1 MVINGKRLGCTLL
14 VLFCLNSLAD
24 LLPPQAAGMAER
36 YQSNPRTYDRSD
48 QWCNGKA
55 VADSCQIPG
64 NTFEGGGSG
73 TCDRLINRNEYL
85 IDLLCVVVPRPRI
98 DRQLSDSGW
107 NADTQLCEL
116 ATRSQSTAQ
125 ALSAQGWGCEKP
137 VEVPDQFCKTLASG
151 QACNAELSMDGQKQL
166 YAGICKSE
174 AQTKRGY
181 YQGSRT
187 LTRSILLCQPVTPV
201 PPTTL
206 TPVSAW
212 RKLVQ

>member
-14 VLFCLNSLAD
+14 ALLCLNSLAD

-36 YQSNPRTYDRSD
+36 YQNNPRTYDRAD

-64 NTFEGGGSG
+64 NAFEGGGSG
-73 TCDRLINRNEYL
+73 TCDRMINRSEYL
-85 IDLLCVVVPRPRI
+85 IDLICVVAPSPRI
-98 DRQLSDSGW
+98 HRQMPDSGW

-125 ALSAQGWGCEKP
+125 ALSSQSWGCEKP
-137 VEVPDQFCKTLASG
+137 VEIPDQFCKTLTNG
-151 QACNAELSMDGQKQL
+151 QACTAELSMDEQKQS
-166 YAGICKSE
+166 YSGVCRSE
-174 AQTKRGY
+174 VQTKRGY
-181 YQGSRT
+181 YQGGRT

-201 PPTTL
+201 PSTTL

-212 RKLVQ
+212 RKLIQ